1 MMNTIQTTGLDRD
14 PIDKYY
20 TKTVVAEKCINLVK
34 DILSI
39 SKQKD
44 TIVEPSAGSGV
55 FYNLLLTLSN
65 NVLMYDI
72 KPEHENVI
80 CRDYLCISNQ
90 EIKNNL
96 NSGKIHVIGN
106 PPFGRQSSLAIKFIK
121 KSCSFSDTISFIL
134 PKSFKKDSMKKA
146 FTPNFHLLQEIELD
160 KNSFTVNGDDHD
172 SPCIFQIWEK
182 RNSPRYIPVPDE
194 PIGYHFV
201 KKDKSPMLSVRRV
214 GGTAGHVDTCI
225 DTKSEQSHYFI
236 VIDEVLLIEKIPDII
251 LLLNGITH
259 EFNNTVGPKSLSKPE
274 IIIKFNT
281 IFKNLLNLTDTE
293 NKLIN

>member
-20 TKTVVAEKCINLVK
+20 TKIVVAEKCINLVK

-90 EIKNNL
+90 EIK
-96 NSGKIHVIGN
+96 K
-106 PPFGRQSSLAIKFIK
+106 
-121 KSCSFSDTISFIL
+121 
-134 PKSFKKDSMKKA
+134 
-146 FTPNFHLLQEIELD
+146 
-160 KNSFTVNGDDHD
+160 
-172 SPCIFQIWEK
+172 
-182 RNSPRYIPVPDE
+182 
-194 PIGYHFV
+194 
-201 KKDKSPMLSVRRV
+201 
-214 GGTAGHVDTCI
+214 
-225 DTKSEQSHYFI
+225 
-236 VIDEVLLIEKIPDII
+236 
-251 LLLNGITH
+251 
-259 EFNNTVGPKSLSKPE
+259 
-274 IIIKFNT
+274 
-281 IFKNLLNLTDTE
+281 
-293 NKLIN
+293 